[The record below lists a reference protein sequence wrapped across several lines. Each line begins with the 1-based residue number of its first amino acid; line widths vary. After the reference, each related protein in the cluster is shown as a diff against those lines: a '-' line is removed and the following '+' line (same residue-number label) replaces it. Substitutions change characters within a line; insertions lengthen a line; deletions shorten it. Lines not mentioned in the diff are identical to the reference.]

1 MSDNIVKNYNQLRQN
16 VIEQDRRFTS
26 HNGKLCFEGVDV
38 EALAKKYGTPFYV
51 FSEPEIVRNIKEIEQ
66 AFSAHANT
74 KTFLPQKHV
83 R

>member
-38 EALAKKYGTPFYV
+38 EALAKK
-51 FSEPEIVRNIKEIEQ
+51 
-66 AFSAHANT
+66 
-74 KTFLPQKHV
+74 
-83 R
+83 

>member
-38 EALAKKYGTPFYV
+38 EALAK
-51 FSEPEIVRNIKEIEQ
+51 
-66 AFSAHANT
+66 NT
-74 KTFLPQKHV
+74 VPRFMCFLSQRLCATSKKLSRRSLRMPIPKRFLPQKHV